1 MPRPTSEVAASL
13 LRVEKIFIILPE
25 GLPGLRGVA
34 WLIAVYLMQSD
45 AALRKQNNLLAAI
58 V

>member
-25 GLPGLRGVA
+25 ALPGLRGAA